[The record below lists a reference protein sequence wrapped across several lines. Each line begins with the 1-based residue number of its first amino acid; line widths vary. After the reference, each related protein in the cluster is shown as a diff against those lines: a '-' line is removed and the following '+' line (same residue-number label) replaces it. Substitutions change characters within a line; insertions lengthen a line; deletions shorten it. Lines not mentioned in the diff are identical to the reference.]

1 MIGYPDSI
9 VVQGT
14 LKSIATHS
22 LSHQIF
28 SALEL
33 KERYPVLSPPSPD
46 IIGVFETEAGY
57 LIPEACITA
66 HCAVAEA
73 HGALLHYH
81 ESLLTWKSNEE
92 QSDLV
97 EITTTTGRYLTK
109 KLVLTVG
116 AWAPELYGS
125 AINLQLR
132 TERRVLYWFR
142 PSNPNDFELFK
153 VFLHVS
159 TSSPCL
165 VSPDPPSVHLGH
177 RTQPRYFLWFSHAKW
192 SSIGRCQGCC
202 SYHRRKHLLPGDNQ
216 SNRFSRRDPSHPIT
230 ALVLPSLPWLWRVGR
245 NCHLLI
251 HTDAR

>member
-1 MIGYPDSI
+1 LSQELAQYEEDECVKKTGQKPGESLLNMTGGLMIGYPDSI

-125 AINLQLR
+125 AINLQLP
-132 TERRVLYWFR
+132 L
-142 PSNPNDFELFK
+142 
-153 VFLHVS
+153 
-159 TSSPCL
+159 
-165 VSPDPPSVHLGH
+165 
-177 RTQPRYFLWFSHAKW
+177 
-192 SSIGRCQGCC
+192 
-202 SYHRRKHLLPGDNQ
+202 
-216 SNRFSRRDPSHPIT
+216 
-230 ALVLPSLPWLWRVGR
+230 R
-245 NCHLLI
+245 N
-251 HTDAR
+251 